1 MLLTKAKKTNLIFN
15 DAYHLCYQSNKSFK
29 NDRKNR
35 KRFHIYITSDDE
47 IKEGDWCYD
56 PIIKKTFLLQS
67 IIGIPNKVFKIIATS
82 DILLIKDDG
91 YTDHISNVS
100 QSFLKEFVKSGGK
113 EDWEI
118 DCSYS
123 CCNKLISCNC
133 KDKKFYYKLDSN
145 YCVILSAV
153 ENICTQTGKPCG
165 FPCIDEKVCT
175 VEEKMYSREEVKTC
189 EHPFKRLHWVG
200 TKLYC
205 NKCNTTI
212 TKPVE
217 EKMYTFLEIREAS
230 IYFAYTTYPWTTQEI
245 DDWIK
250 ENL

>member
-100 QSFLKEFVKSGGK
+100 QSFLKKFVKSGGK

-133 KDKKFYYKLDSN
+133 KDKKFYYKLDSDN
-145 YCVILSAV
+145 CVILSAI
-153 ENICTQTGKPCG
+153 E
-165 FPCIDEKVCT
+165 
-175 VEEKMYSREEVKTC
+175 TC